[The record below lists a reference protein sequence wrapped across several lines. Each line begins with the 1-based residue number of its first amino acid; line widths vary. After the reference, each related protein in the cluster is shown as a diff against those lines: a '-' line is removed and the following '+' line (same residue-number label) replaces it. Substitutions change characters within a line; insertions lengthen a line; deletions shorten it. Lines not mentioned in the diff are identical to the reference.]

1 MSIYDRLEFIIFGL
15 GVAIR
20 AFVVIFVPILKLC
33 PIDAVMTV
41 YLMALAALSWVIDNT
56 FAY

>member
-1 MSIYDRLEFIIFGL
+1 MSIYDRLEFIIFSL

-20 AFVVIFVPILKLC
+20 ALVIFFVPILKFS
-33 PIDAVMTV
+33 PFDAIMTV
-41 YLMALAALSWVIDNT
+41 YLMALAALSWFIDNT